1 MADAPGS
8 IVEDLIARRLRAAGS
23 VFAEE
28 EAALLVAEADGT
40 ELESMVRRRIQGEP
54 LEVVVGWALFR
65 GLRIRVA
72 PGVFVPRRRT
82 ELIALTALALP
93 ALADP
98 ASDAVVLDLCCGTGA
113 VGAVIEAERPRAR
126 VFAADLD
133 PAAVAV
139 ARQNLRHPEQ
149 VFEGDLY
156 AALAPELRGR
166 IRLILANA
174 PYVPSD
180 EIAFLPR
187 EAREH
192 EPLAA
197 LDGGAT
203 GTELHARIAAGA
215 KEWLAPGGAVVIE
228 TSPGQQERT
237 ASHLA
242 RAGFSTVTRRDVDL
256 DATVVVGVD
265 TEAF

>member
-1 MADAPGS
+1 MTDDRES
-8 IVEDLIARRLRAAGS
+8 IVDRLRAAGS

-28 EAALLVAEADGT
+28 EAALLAAEADGAA
-40 ELESMVRRRIQGEP
+40 LEAMVARRIRGEP

-65 GLRIRVA
+65 GRRILVA

-82 ELIALTALALP
+82 ELVVETALDLP

-98 ASDAVVLDLCCGTGA
+98 ASDALVLDLCCGTGA
-113 VGAVIEAERPRAR
+113 VGAAIESARPRAR
-126 VFAADLD
+126 VYAADLD

-139 ARQNLRHPEQ
+139 ARTNLRHPER

-156 AALAPELRGR
+156 SALPDELRGR
-166 IRLILANA
+166 IRLVLANA

-203 GTELHARIAAGA
+203 GTELHGRIARGA
-215 KEWLAPGGAVVIE
+215 REWLAPGGAVVIE
-228 TSPGQQERT
+228 TSPGQEART
-237 ASHLA
+237 AGHLDA
-242 RAGFSTVTRRDVDL
+242 AGLRTVTRRDDDL

-265 TEAF
+265 TEST